1 MLFVF
6 FGSDAIKVR
15 EAAFALISEKEKNG
29 VTVTAIDGDTYA
41 TGALPDAAGATSLFG
56 GEELYV
62 VDTPSSK
69 AEFQEEVY
77 AILDVLAESPNTFV
91 VIEGALLAADK
102 KKYAK
107 YAESVEEFKGEK
119 EERFNVFS
127 FAEPLAQKD
136 KRNLWVLLCDAKAA
150 GIPTEEIVGILWWQ
164 LKALRLALLTSSASE
179 AGMKDFPYNKSK
191 RALSNF
197 KNGELEALSHSLI
210 ALRHDGHL
218 GKCDI
223 NLALE
228 KWVLTL

>member
-1 MLFVF
+1 MLKVF
-6 FGSDAIKVR
+6 FGNDTVSVRQAVFDAV
-15 EAAFALISEKEKNG
+15 AEKEEG
-29 VTVTAIDGDTYA
+29 GATVTYIDSDTFA
-41 TGALPDAAGATSLFG
+41 AGALSDAAGAASLFG

-62 VDTPSSK
+62 VDTPSNK

-77 AILDVLAESPNTFV
+77 ASLDALAESLNTFV

-102 KKYAK
+102 KKYTK
-107 YAESVEEFKGEK
+107 HAETIEEFKGAGV
-119 EERFNVFS
+119 ERFNVFAL
-127 FAEPLAQKD
+127 AELLAQKD
-136 KRNLWVLLCDAKAA
+136 KRNLWVKLCDAKAA

-164 LKALRLALLTSSASE
+164 LKALRLALQTSSASE

-197 KNGELEALSHSLI
+197 KEGELERLSHSLI

-223 NLALE
+223 DLALE